1 MLQRAVHSSRKENS
15 ALVPGTVE
23 EDVVVW
29 ERDRVLMIPSVI
41 SDFGVA
47 TTILVSAR
55 DFSVTSR
62 FATNA
67 AFHPL

>member
-1 MLQRAVHSSRKENS
+1 M
-15 ALVPGTVE
+15 PGTVVE
-23 EDVVVW
+23 KNYVER

-55 DFSVTSR
+55 DLSVTSR
-62 FATNA
+62 FDTNA

>member
-1 MLQRAVHSSRKENS
+1 M
-15 ALVPGTVE
+15 PGTVV

-29 ERDRVLMIPSVI
+29 ERDRVLMMTSVI

-55 DFSVTSR
+55 DLSVTSR